1 MRVEYRKKFL
11 KQLAELPA
19 TVRPKIEQFA
29 FENLAQAGSI
39 FELGKIEKMQ
49 GYDDFYKV
57 RFGDYRVGLIVKDD
71 VVVVATVMHRKE
83 IYKFFP

>member
-1 MRVEYRKKFL
+1 MQVEYRKKFL
-11 KQLAELPA
+11 KQLADLSA
-19 TVRPKIEQFA
+19 SVRTKIEQFV
-29 FENLAQAGSI
+29 FEDLAQANSI

-49 GYDDFYKV
+49 GYDGFYKV

-71 VVVVATVMHRKE
+71 AVIVATVMHRKE

>member
-1 MRVEYRKKFL
+1 MQIEYRKKFL
-11 KQLAELPA
+11 KQLADLPA
-19 TVRPKIEQFA
+19 SVRPKIEQFV
-29 FENLAQAGSI
+29 FEDLTKATSI

-49 GYDDFYKV
+49 GYDGFYKA
-57 RFGDYRVGLIVKDD
+57 RFGDYRVGLMVKDD

>member
-1 MRVEYRKKFL
+1 MQVEYRKKFL
-11 KQLAELPA
+11 KQLADLPVS
-19 TVRPKIEQFA
+19 VRPKIEQFV
-29 FENLAQAGSI
+29 FEDLAQANSI

-49 GYDDFYKV
+49 GYDGFYKV

-71 VVVVATVMHRKE
+71 AVVVATVMHRKE